1 MIVAALALL
10 RKTAK
15 LAAAC
20 IAAAILGLFLVS
32 LVYAAEPGGTGD
44 VAQAQIGRQ
53 KDSKAEA
60 KSAMTRCLETWDSA
74 TQMSKEEWKKSCE
87 RTTKENPN
95 LYDKPY

>member
-1 MIVAALALL
+1 MIAALALL

-15 LAAAC
+15 LAAAGL
-20 IAAAILGLFLVS
+20 AAAALGLFLVS
-32 LVYAAEPGGTGD
+32 LVSAAEPDRTGD
-44 VAQAQIGRQ
+44 VAQAQVGQQR

-60 KSAMTRCLETWDSA
+60 KSAMARCLETWDPA
-74 TQMSKEEWKKSCE
+74 TQMSKKEWKESCE